1 MGQYSTEGTMSQT
14 HCNLIYHIVFSTKDR
29 KRFLKPDYARDVHRY
44 LAGAVKGFD
53 GIPLIVNG
61 TEDHVHLLAKLNQN
75 NKIKDVVRGI
85 KANSSGWIHRE
96 FSNKGDFAWQAGY
109 GAFTV
114 SASQKDVV
122 YAYVENQAR
131 HHYVRTFKEEYLALL
146 HAHEVEYDERY
157 MWD

>member
-1 MGQYSTEGTMSQT
+1 MSQS
-14 HCNLIYHIVFSTKDR
+14 HCNLIYHLVFSTKER
-29 KRFLKPDYARDVHRY
+29 RPFLTPEYDRDVLRY
-44 LAGAVKGFD
+44 LAGTIKRLG

-75 NKIKDVVRGI
+75 HKLKDVLREI
-85 KANSSGWIHRE
+85 KANTSGWIHRE
-96 FSNKGDFAWQAGY
+96 FPAMGDFAWQAGY

-122 YAYVENQAR
+122 YAYVENQEK
-131 HHYVRTFKEEYLALL
+131 HHQVRTFKEEYLALL
-146 HAHEVEYDERY
+146 KAHDVEYDERY